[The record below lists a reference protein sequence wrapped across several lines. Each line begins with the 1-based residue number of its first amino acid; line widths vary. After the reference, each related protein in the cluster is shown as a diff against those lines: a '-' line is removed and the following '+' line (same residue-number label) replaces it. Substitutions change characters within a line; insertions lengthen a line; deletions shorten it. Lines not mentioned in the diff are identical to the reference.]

1 MISILRGLRFR
12 VATNVLMLV
21 VAVVAAAATAAA
33 PSYYAASQASIMVDT
48 SVAGPPLS
56 RGIGLVESGSLV
68 ATIDPLVAQMSS
80 DLSSDVGPGIA
91 RRDFSAPVEALES
104 SAEDH
109 LQNEDL
115 PIVWRSGVCSHLVV
129 RGACPTRAGDILISS
144 SLVRANGW
152 SIGQTVRL
160 PPWGPLTVTG
170 IYQPPVNPGDY
181 WFDRASTYFAA
192 EDPPAG
198 GQAGPAFD
206 AMFTSRATIEEAPIQ
221 TQGDTVVDLLLL
233 PGRVIPSDIPALS
246 SGVSALATDPT
257 FSAENATV
265 SSSIPATLHQVRQGW
280 SALAVPLVVT
290 TAQLLLLSW
299 LLLFLLV
306 SDSVDAR
313 GPEVALA
320 RLRGQRWWRVNR
332 LILAEPVT
340 VLVSALPLG
349 VLGGWGAAHFLADR
363 LLRPGTA
370 VGVPGLAWAGSAAAL
385 AGGFLATLLASRRTL
400 RRPVVE
406 QWRSTGRRATDRG
419 WVFDSVVVVAA
430 AGGLVELFA
439 SGEVSSAGHQVLSL
453 LVPGLLGLA
462 VAVVASRILPV
473 ACRATARITARH
485 GLASYLALRQIGRRP
500 GGTRTTMLL
509 ITAVALATFGLS
521 AWLVGQSN
529 YERVARATVGAPGV
543 LTVTIPQ
550 ASDLAT
556 LVDRADPSGA
566 GAAGVETYTS
576 GNETTLAV
584 QPERFAS
591 VASWSDAG
599 QRREVSALLR
609 RLHPSVPPPI
619 AVNGDTIRVVVT
631 AQRIG
636 PRPAELIADVVTP
649 TSTAPDPVDLGPVP
663 ADGQAALSGSMPGCP
678 CEISDIQLGLVS
690 PGLGPAASESGVLLV
705 NSFDQHTSQGWM
717 AVKGALDGSRWRPE
731 TPSGAV
737 TGQAATGPSGLAWTF
752 SAPSGQNPSLASA
765 DRPAI
770 LPAVVSRSLGARPG
784 AEYHAVGLDG
794 TALPVHVLAAVPTV
808 PGAPAGGVVVD
819 QDFSDLA
826 ATGDTLDAQ
835 DQVWVT
841 AGAAGPVTRR
851 LRSEGVVIVSS
862 MTEAGTTKL
871 LSRQGPAL
879 ASVIYLADAAAAAGL
894 GAVGALAALYAFGR
908 RRTYEYAA
916 LVTVGLS
923 RRAVIR
929 SLVVEQGLVLGF
941 ALVVGI
947 GAGAA
952 AVASA
957 LRAVPEFVT
966 SPAAPHLLYR
976 PPLASLVLAL
986 AVMIAV
992 LAAVSAG
999 SGVALARRI
1008 RAEQLREGQA

>member
-1 MISILRGLRFR
+1 MISILRGLRHR
-12 VATNVLMLV
+12 ASTNVLMLL
-21 VAVVAAAATAAA
+21 VALVVAAGTAVA

-48 SVAGPPLS
+48 SMAGPPLS

-68 ATIDPLVAQMSS
+68 GSIDPLTAQATS
-80 DLSSDVGPGIA
+80 DLSSDVSPGIA

-104 SAEDH
+104 TAEDRV
-109 LQNEDL
+109 QNENL
-115 PIVWRSGVCSHLVV
+115 PIVWRSGFCSHLTVK
-129 RGACPTRAGDILISS
+129 GSCPTRSGDILISS

-152 SIGQTVRL
+152 SIGQTVHL
-160 PPWGPLTVTG
+160 SPWGPLTVTG
-170 IYQPPVNPGDY
+170 VYQPPVDPGDY
-181 WFDRASTYFAA
+181 WFDRASIYFAA

-198 GQAGPAFD
+198 GQAGAAFD
-206 AMFTSRATIEEAPIQ
+206 AMFTSRATIEEAPTQ

-233 PGRVIPSDIPALS
+233 TDRVIPSDIPSLS
-246 SGVSALATDPT
+246 SGVSALAADPT

-265 SSSIPATLHQVRQGW
+265 SSSIPATLNQVRKGW

-290 TAQLLLLSW
+290 TAQLLLLGW

-306 SDSVDAR
+306 NDSVDAR

-320 RLRGQRWWRVNR
+320 RLRGQGWWRVNR
-332 LILAEPVT
+332 FVLAEPVI
-340 VLVSALPLG
+340 VLLAAVPLG
-349 VLGGWGAAHFLADR
+349 VLGGWGAAHLLAGR

-370 VGVPGLAWAGSAAAL
+370 VGIPALAWAGSAAAL
-385 AGGFLATLLASRRTL
+385 AGGFLATVLASRRTL

-419 WVFDSVVVVAA
+419 WVFDSIVVVAA
-430 AGGLVELFA
+430 IGGLVELFA
-439 SGEVSSAGHQVLSL
+439 SGEVSSTSHQVLSF

-473 ACRATARITARH
+473 ACRAAARITARY

-509 ITAVALATFGLS
+509 IAAVALATFGLS

-529 YERVARATVGAPGV
+529 YERVARATVGAPTV
-543 LTVTIPQ
+543 FTVTIPQ

-556 LVDRADPSGA
+556 LVDRADPSGTR
-566 GAAGVETYTS
+566 AAAVETYS
-576 GNETTLAV
+576 SDNETTMAV
-584 QPERFAS
+584 QPDRFAS
-591 VASWSDAG
+591 VASWSGAG
-599 QRREVSALLR
+599 QRSQLSALLR
-609 RLHPSVPPPI
+609 KLHPSVPPPI
-619 AVNGDTIRVVVT
+619 AVSGDRIRLVVT
-631 AQRIG
+631 AQRIR

-663 ADGQAALSGSMPGCP
+663 ADGRAVLSGSLPGCP
-678 CEISDIQLGLVS
+678 CTISDIQLSLVS
-690 PGLGPAASESGVLLV
+690 PGLGMASAEIGVLLV
-705 NSFDQHTSQGWM
+705 NSFDQHTPQGWT
-717 AVKGALDGSRWRPE
+717 AVNGALDGSRWRSE
-731 TPSGAV
+731 QSSGA
-737 TGQAATGPSGLAWTF
+737 GSERSATGPSGLAWTF

-765 DRPAI
+765 DRPAT
-770 LPAVVSRSLGARPG
+770 LPALVSRSLAARAG
-784 AEYHAVGLDG
+784 GDYSAVGLDG
-794 TALPVHVLAAVPTV
+794 TALPVHVVANVPAV

-819 QDFSDLA
+819 QNFSDLA
-826 ATGDTLDAQ
+826 AAGDTLDAQ

-841 AGAAGPVTRR
+841 AGAAGSIGRR
-851 LRSEGVVIVSS
+851 LQSEGVTVISS

-879 ASVIYLADAAAAAGL
+879 ASVVYLADAAAAAGL

-929 SLVVEQGLVLGF
+929 SLIIEQGLVLGF
-941 ALVVGI
+941 AVVVGI

-957 LRAVPEFVT
+957 LRAVPEFVNAPVT
-966 SPAAPHLLYR
+966 PHLLYR

-986 AVMIAV
+986 AALVAV

-999 SGVALARRI
+999 SGIALARRI
-1008 RAEQLREGQA
+1008 RVEQLREGPA